1 MARGLQINNELN
13 SSQEF
18 FCIPHA
24 KQLLS
29 RHRKDEVLDS
39 VKLFLT
45 LMVKKKRK
53 SKGMKGFSR
62 LISDIGSN

>member
-1 MARGLQINNELN
+1 MAHGLQINNELN

-29 RHRKDEVLDS
+29 RQRKDEVLDS

-45 LMVKKKRK
+45 LMVKKKEK
-53 SKGMKGFSR
+53 VKG
-62 LISDIGSN
+62 